1 MKVASTSNTRD
12 HAVGASSRYLL
23 HTPKSQFRCR
33 LDMLHRD
40 DAVFL
45 AEHTGDDWDA
55 WRLQFAELW
64 SPNAA
69 ASPNDFHDHCAA
81 LLEGSQSLAA
91 AFTTFV
97 PSSVSEETFWCR
109 YLYARRFI
117 IPHEHALFVLE
128 KETASFTTDPVESDF
143 NHWKDMFV
151 ENWEQHDAGIVSDC
165 TVALENSQLLSSQYR
180 SLVPS
185 AVCARDFWC
194 RYLFRRALLVRS
206 VTVVEPE
213 HVTVAEPSHVTV
225 IEPPQSSICSASPAP
240 DVAANPTSEC
250 DSHISASQAFGAE
263 DDDHRSSLSQATATI
278 SGEASTPASLAGDA
292 TSLTQPHASADS
304 QSPNSGSLSSS
315 TPEVV
320 ASKGHHIPGS
330 SPTALPGPPASSEV
344 AAWDEWE

>member
-1 MKVASTSNTRD
+1 
-12 HAVGASSRYLL
+12 
-23 HTPKSQFRCR
+23 
-33 LDMLHRD
+33 MLHRD

-109 YLYARRFI
+109 YLHARRFI
-117 IPHEHALFVLE
+117 VPHEHALFVLE
-128 KETASFTTDPVESDF
+128 KETVSFTTDPVESNF
-143 NHWKDMFV
+143 NDWRDVFV

-165 TVALENSQLLSSQYR
+165 TVALENSQLLSSQCR

-213 HVTVAEPSHVTV
+213 HVTVAEPSLVTV

-250 DSHISASQAFGAE
+250 DSHISVSQAFSAE